1 MGSSRLPAGLSEPGL
16 VGAGA
21 QSGSSNGPR
30 SRRPI
35 PPPFTPTPGIAG
47 GWTRRPRL
55 CRLGAVTGPRPGG
68 FRIQPPTP
76 VELPPP
82 PVRSV
87 GPAAEN
93 EGGNATQTRP
103 LRQGGSFLL
112 PNSVP
117 SPKQPPQTES
127 FTKPPRPDKPPFR
140 KRGVGGINPHATTTK
155 RKNHQPT
162 PGERKPPFRKRGVGG
177 INPHATTTKRKNH
190 QPTPG
195 ERKPPFRKRGVG
207 GITPTPAAAIQHFRQ
222 ATPAGVPQ
230 CITPVWMRPRR

>member
-1 MGSSRLPAGLSEPGL
+1 MRKFQWTPEPQADSA
-16 VGAGA
+16 VIH
-21 QSGSSNGPR
+21 P
-30 SRRPI
+30 
-35 PPPFTPTPGIAG
+35 PTPGIAG
-47 GWTRRPRL
+47 GRTRRPRL

-68 FRIQPPTP
+68 FRIGPPTP

-87 GPAAEN
+87 GPATEN

-140 KRGVGGINPHATTTK
+140 KRGGGGINPHAT
-155 RKNHQPT
+155 
-162 PGERKPPFRKRGVGG
+162 
-177 INPHATTTKRKNH
+177 ATKRKNH

-207 GITPTPAAAIQHFRQ
+207 GITPAPPQQRPGGRRVSSSLTRQ
-222 ATPAGVPQ
+222 
-230 CITPVWMRPRR
+230 PRREFRNVLPQFG